1 MQKVVG
7 INLNGTA
14 YQLEEPGYEALR
26 AYLER
31 AESRLQTNPDRLEIM
46 ADLEQAV
53 AEKCG
58 RYLGPNKT
66 VVTAVEIETIIREMG
81 PVESPES
88 TAEAE
93 TSAGTGAE
101 KPAAEKGAPRRLY
114 QIREGAMLSGVCN
127 GIAAFFDIDVTVVR
141 VVFVILTFATFG
153 AWILGYLIMAIVIP
167 YADTPEDRA
176 AAYGLRLKARELLD
190 QANLHLA
197 SARRGRREWRRTWRR
212 QQRAWQRSWNEQRH
226 RHWGRHWEQHMAE
239 QTHAAMAGSVPPMGH
254 FGQAVAGI
262 SLPVLA
268 IVNAAMFVAW
278 ILVMISA
285 AMTGTIFGWSLPADL
300 PLWGSLLILFAIYFV
315 LTAPL
320 RAARRGAYHAW
331 GPYYGPW
338 AALSGLFWLGFTVLF
353 FWLAYQHIPEVHAL
367 LDQLPALWQKRQ
379 ISFVV

>member
-7 INLNGTA
+7 INLNGNA

-66 VVTAVEIETIIREMG
+66 VVTAAEIETIIREMG
-81 PVESPES
+81 PVETPES
-88 TAEAE
+88 TAEGG
-93 TSAGTGAE
+93 TSAGTDTE
-101 KPAAEKGAPRRLY
+101 KPAADKVAPKRLY
-114 QIREGAMLSGVCN
+114 QIREGALLSGVCN
-127 GIAAFFDIDVTVVR
+127 GIAAFFGIDVTVVR

-153 AWILGYLIMAIVIP
+153 AWILAYLIMSIVIP

-176 AAYGLRLKARELLD
+176 AAYGLRLKAQELLG
-190 QANLHLA
+190 QANLHRA
-197 SARRGRREWRRTWRR
+197 SALREWRRTWRR
-212 QQRAWQRSWNEQRH
+212 QQRVWQRSWNEQRH
-226 RHWGRHWEQHMAE
+226 RHWGRHWEQRMAD
-239 QTHAAMAGSVPPMGH
+239 QAHAAMAGGVPPMGP
-254 FGQAVAGI
+254 FGQAMAGI
-262 SLPVLA
+262 SLPVFA

-300 PLWGSLLILFAIYFV
+300 PLWGSLLILFAIYLV

-320 RAARRGAYHAW
+320 RAGRHHGAHHAW

-353 FWLAYQHIPEVHAL
+353 FWLAYQHIPQVHAL

-379 ISFVV
+379 ISFIV

>member
-1 MQKVVG
+1 MQKVVSV
-7 INLNGTA
+7 NLNGNA

-31 AESRLQTNPDRLEIM
+31 AESRLQTNPDRVEVM

-66 VVTAVEIETIIREMG
+66 VVTAAEVETIIREMG
-81 PVESPES
+81 PVETPEP
-88 TAEAE
+88 TAQAE
-93 TSAGTGAE
+93 TSAGTGAD
-101 KPAAEKGAPRRLY
+101 KPADEKGAPKRLY
-114 QIREGAMLSGVCN
+114 QIREGAMLSGVCR

-153 AWILGYLIMAIVIP
+153 AWILAYLIMAIVIP

-176 AAYGLRLKARELLD
+176 AAYGLRLKAQELLG
-190 QANLHLA
+190 QANLHTA
-197 SARRGRREWRRTWRR
+197 SALREWRRTWRR
-212 QQRAWQRSWNEQRH
+212 QQRVWQRSWNDRRH

-239 QTHAAMAGSVPPMGH
+239 QAHGTMAGGPPPMGH
-254 FGQAVAGI
+254 FGQAMAGI
-262 SLPVLA
+262 SLPVFA

-300 PLWGSLLILFAIYFV
+300 PLWCSLLILFAIYCV

-320 RAARRGAYHAW
+320 RAAQHGAHHGW

-353 FWLAYQHIPEVHAL
+353 FWLAYQHIPQVHAL